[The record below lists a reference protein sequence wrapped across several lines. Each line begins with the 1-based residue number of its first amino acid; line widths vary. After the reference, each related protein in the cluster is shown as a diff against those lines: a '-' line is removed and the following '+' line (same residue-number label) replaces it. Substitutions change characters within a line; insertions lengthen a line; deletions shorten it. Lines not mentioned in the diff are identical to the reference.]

1 MLERVSSSSSI
12 TGLYSALR
20 VLWEPKPFSSII
32 PKLLVAREV
41 LLSRKSSEHE
51 QKMKTFY
58 LTVVSFA
65 SFLPFK
71 GEVRNSYQQM

>member
-20 VLWEPKPFSSII
+20 VLWEPNPFSSII
-32 PKLLVAREV
+32 PKLLAASEV
-41 LLSRKSSEHE
+41 LLSRRSSKHE
-51 QKMKTFY
+51 QKMKTFD
-58 LTVVSFA
+58 LTVVSVV

-71 GEVRNSYQQM
+71 GKVSN